1 MFFVPCYFEVVANKV
16 QRRKYNNI
24 SWIESLKLKEKKY
37 FSQNK
42 EDGVIE
48 EVFNQLGVTD
58 KIYVEFGVESCSE
71 CNTRYLR

>member
-1 MFFVPCYFEVVANKV
+1 MTAPLLH
-16 QRRKYNNI
+16 QIQDI
-24 SWIESLKLKEKKY
+24 SWIETLKLKEMKH

-48 EVFNQLGVTD
+48 EVFKQLGVTD
-58 KIYVEFGVESCSE
+58 KIYVEFGVEDCSE